1 MIKIEFL
8 GPINKPP
15 ISLEASTLNEIKQEL
30 QKDKELFEWLKKSAV
45 AVNDKI
51 ILDTNLKLKD
61 GDKVS
66 ILPPVCGG

>member
-8 GPINKPP
+8 GPINKPS

-51 ILDTNLKLKD
+51 ILDTNLELKD
-61 GDKVS
+61 GDKIS